1 MAGLA
6 AALVSHG
13 VEPHV
18 ITSACGEPASIEED
32 GVVVHRVVR
41 DWSLRRERRAVD
53 RTLQESGIDVLHVFF
68 PDSVLQG
75 GYRLPVALGLRSVPL
90 VATWWNLGLGRRS
103 PSAVRLAS
111 LGLLARARVLTSHD
125 PAYLH
130 LLRRFAAGR
139 PVEWL
144 PAGNNLGSTS
154 VGVDRAAAKE
164 AAGLEDGPIW
174 LGYFGQLDQTR
185 GIEDLFE
192 ALAIVRRQR
201 DVRLVMIG
209 SAGRPE
215 RYDLEPASAAY
226 LRQALALP
234 VTLGIEDAVRWTEYL
249 PDDDVLRHLAAIDVC
264 VLPYRRNS
272 IGRSA
277 LAAALAT
284 ATPTM
289 LAGTPSGI
297 APLRAGDDV
306 VLVPPRD
313 PAVLAAAVLVL
324 AGDGDERARLSA
336 AAREAAKLFSW
347 DAIADRAI
355 AVYERAAR

>member
-1 MAGLA
+1 VAGLA
-6 AALVSHG
+6 AALLSHG

-18 ITSACGEPASIEED
+18 ITSAYGKPASIEED
-32 GVVVHRVVR
+32 GVVVHRVVS
-41 DWSLRRERRAVD
+41 DWSLRVERKAVD
-53 RTLQESGIDVLHVFF
+53 RTLQKSGIDVLHVFF

-75 GYRLPVALGLRSVPL
+75 GYRLPVALGLGRVPL

-103 PSAVRLAS
+103 PAAVSLES
-111 LGLLARARVLTSHD
+111 LGLLARARILTSHD
-125 PAYLH
+125 PAYLR
-130 LLRRFAAGR
+130 LLRRFAAWR

-154 VGVDRAAAKE
+154 VEVDRAGAKK
-164 AAGLEDGPIW
+164 AAGLQDGPIW
-174 LGYFGQLDQTR
+174 LGYFGQLDPTR

-215 RYDLEPASAAY
+215 RYELEPASAAY
-226 LRQALALP
+226 LRKTLSLP
-234 VTLGIEDAVRWTEYL
+234 RTLGIEDAVRWTEYL
-249 PDDDVLRHLAAIDVC
+249 PDEEVLRHLGAIDVC

-277 LAAALAT
+277 LAAALAM
-284 ATPTM
+284 ATPTV

-297 APLRAGDDV
+297 APLRPGDDV

-313 PAVLAAAVLVL
+313 PAVLAAALVAL
-324 AGDGDERARLSA
+324 AGDEDERARLSTA
-336 AAREAAKLFSW
+336 AHEAAKLFSW